1 MKGFINIIKPK
12 GMSSAYAVGAVKKK
26 FNVPCGHMGTLDP
39 MAEGVLPV
47 GVGQASRLFQYLL
60 DKQKTYVARF
70 VFGYST
76 DTLDVTGKETERTNK
91 VPSLEEIKKVMAKF
105 VGEIDQIPP
114 KYSAKCIDG
123 KRGYQLARKGVDF
136 ELAPKKVTILS
147 AEVLGQVDENEFE
160 FKFTCKGGT
169 YIRSLARDIAYECG
183 TVGVMSA
190 LNRTNVGIFSIEN
203 GVKLE
208 DFVNSTDAE
217 SFLIEPQRT
226 LNFEKLILTSVQA
239 QKILDGVYEN
249 YGFKDGVY
257 SVYNCSEFWGVGEV
271 KDGILRINT
280 YVR

>member
-1 MKGFINIIKPK
+1 
-12 GMSSAYAVGAVKKK
+12 
-26 FNVPCGHMGTLDP
+26 MGTLDP

-70 VFGYST
+70 IFGYST
-76 DTLDVTGKETERTNK
+76 DTLDVTGQETERTNK

-169 YIRSLARDIAYECG
+169 YIRSICRDLAKSLNTFA
-183 TVGVMSA
+183 TMTA
-190 LNRTNVGIFSIEN
+190 LKRIKSGAFSIEN
-203 GVKLE
+203 CINEE
-208 DFVNSTDAE
+208 DILKIKDLNRLLIKPDSVLTLDKITLSEKDYIELINGRPFVAD
-217 SFLIEPQRT
+217 
-226 LNFEKLILTSVQA
+226 
-239 QKILDGVYEN
+239 Y
-249 YGFKDGVY
+249 KDGTY
-257 SVYNCSEFWGVGEV
+257 SVYSHLNEFVGVGILTDKKIKIKAFI
-271 KDGILRINT
+271 KDL
-280 YVR
+280 